1 MRYVNMLIG
10 LIGLVMGATI
20 YDIGPPVACDE
31 ARPHSHATIV
41 LVVDDERSMLA
52 MVQDIREDEGYCV
65 LTASEGREA
74 LKLATEVCPD
84 LIITDLMMPQMSGRV
99 LRRIL
104 SSIPLTS
111 DIPIML
117 MTAAYRP
124 ELDDHFAAVVAKP
137 FHIDDFLQ
145 DVQRCTPSSDESS
158 AEQ

>member
-1 MRYVNMLIG
+1 
-10 LIGLVMGATI
+10 MGATI
-20 YDIGPPVACDE
+20 YEIGPPVACDTRR
-31 ARPHSHATIV
+31 AQSHATIV
-41 LVVDDERSMLA
+41 LVVDDEKSMLA
-52 MVQDIREDEGYCV
+52 MVQDILEDEGYCV
-65 LTASEGREA
+65 LTASEGRQA

-124 ELDDHFAAVVAKP
+124 ESDDHFAAVVAKP
-137 FHIDDFLQ
+137 FQIDAFLE
-145 DVQRCTPSSDESS
+145 DVQRCTPSSDDGS
-158 AEQ
+158 AAQ